1 MAIIDVSLLTNI
13 LTPIIADIRSNNP
26 RYNNL
31 INDINLLASYGNN
44 LISDAVNLNIT
55 YNIYKLTQKIS
66 LAIRQEL
73 SVFIPEIETYGQINY
88 AFYYNGKRYSVDN
101 LNLNWLLLDKKGNL
115 KINLD
120 EVEKDFAKITNNKI
134 LNEMNLRIEAHKTG
148 FINAIQGTYNGTL
161 GKGRINMGHVAEAY
175 EEHIMEHHTPAYQFL
190 NSLQYSLLS
199 GIDKIIGS
207 MPKDFGLEE
216 NVYWSNH
223 ESIGTA
229 WKHIRNSLGTQ
240 RGTVAADVGS
250 KKISNY
256 GVQVKAG
263 QKRIIQT
270 KKGNI
275 EFGHI
280 LQLSSLNNLKQGILE
295 YSKIFNPNIPV
306 QEVAKSLAS
315 FLSEPITK
323 RAENLIDF
331 VEDEIIKQILGEQKA
346 SKIVVNI

>member
-1 MAIIDVSLLTNI
+1 MAIIDVGLLTDI
-13 LTPIIADIRSNNP
+13 LTPIIADMRLNNP
-26 RYNNL
+26 HYNNI
-31 INDINLLASYGNN
+31 INDINLLVSYGNS
-44 LISDAVNLNIT
+44 LISNNNNLNIT

-73 SVFIPEIETYGQINY
+73 SIFIPEIETYGQINY
-88 AFYYNGKRYSVDN
+88 TFYYNGKRYSVDH

-120 EVEKDFAKITNNKI
+120 EVEKDFTKIANNKI
-134 LNEMNLRIEAHKTG
+134 LNEMNLKIEAHKIG
-148 FINAIQGTYNGTL
+148 FINAIQGTYKGTL
-161 GKGRINMGHVAEAY
+161 GKGKVNMGHISEAY

-199 GIDKIIGS
+199 GMDKIIGA

-216 NVYWSNH
+216 NIYWSNH

-240 RGTVAADVGS
+240 RGTVAADIGS
-250 KKISNY
+250 KKISSY

-263 QKRIIQT
+263 QKKVIQT

-275 EFGHI
+275 EFGNV
-280 LQLSSLNNLKQGILE
+280 LQLSSFNNLKQGILE
-295 YSKIFNPNIPV
+295 YSKIFNPNISV

-323 RAENLIDF
+323 RAENLIES
-331 VEDEIIKQILGEQKA
+331 VEDELIKQVLGEQKA
-346 SKIVVNI
+346 TKIMVNI

>member
-1 MAIIDVSLLTNI
+1 MAIIDVSFLTDI
-13 LTPIIADIRSNNP
+13 LTPMIADMRSNNP
-26 RYNNL
+26 HYNDI
-31 INDINLLASYGNN
+31 INDINLLVSYGNN
-44 LISDAVNLNIT
+44 LLSNNDLNVS

-66 LAIRQEL
+66 LAIRREL
-73 SVFIPEIETYGQINY
+73 SVFIPDMETYGQINY
-88 AFYYNGKRYSVDN
+88 AFYYNGKRYSVDH

-120 EVEKDFAKITNNKI
+120 EIEKDFAEIANNKI
-134 LNEMNLRIEAHKTG
+134 LNEINLKIEAHKTG
-148 FINAIQGTYNGTL
+148 FIKAIQGTYKGTL
-161 GKGRINMGHVAEAY
+161 GKGKVNMGHVAEAY
-175 EEHIMEHHTPAYQFL
+175 EEHIMEHHTPTYQFL

-199 GIDKIIGS
+199 GADKIIGS

-216 NVYWSNH
+216 NIYWSNH
-223 ESIGTA
+223 ESIGTT

-250 KKISNY
+250 KKISSY

-263 QKRIIQT
+263 QKRIVQT
-270 KKGNI
+270 KNGQI

-280 LQLSSLNNLKQGILE
+280 LRLSSLNNLKQGILE

-306 QEVAKSLAS
+306 QEVAKSLAI

-323 RAENLIDF
+323 RAENLTKL
-331 VEDEIIKQILGEQKA
+331 VEDEFIKQILGEQKA
-346 SKIVVNI
+346 SKIMVNI

>member
-1 MAIIDVSLLTNI
+1 MAIIDVSLLTDI
-13 LTPIIADIRSNNP
+13 LTPMIADMRSNNP
-26 RYNNL
+26 RYNDI
-31 INDINLLASYGNN
+31 INDINLLASYGDNLLSNN
-44 LISDAVNLNIT
+44 NLNIS

-66 LAIRQEL
+66 LAIRREL
-73 SVFIPEIETYGQINY
+73 AVFIPDMETYGQINY
-88 AFYYNGKRYSVDN
+88 AFYYNGKRYSVDH

-120 EVEKDFAKITNNKI
+120 EIEKDFAEITNNKI
-134 LNEMNLRIEAHKTG
+134 LNGINLKIEAHKTG
-148 FINAIQGTYNGTL
+148 FIKAIQGTYNGTL
-161 GKGRINMGHVAEAY
+161 GKGKINMGHVAEAY

-190 NSLQYSLLS
+190 NSLQYFLLS
-199 GIDKIIGS
+199 GVDKVIGS

-240 RGTVAADVGS
+240 RGTAAADVSS
-250 KKISNY
+250 KKISSY

-270 KKGNI
+270 KKGQI

-280 LQLSSLNNLKQGILE
+280 LQLSSLNNLKQGVLE

-306 QEVAKSLAS
+306 QEVAKSLAI

-323 RAENLIDF
+323 RAENLIEH
-331 VEDEIIKQILGEQKA
+331 VEDEFIKQILGEQKA
-346 SKIVVNI
+346 SKIMVNI